1 MNKLQRLQ
9 SREFDIDHP
18 FMSKSNISL
27 NIKKMH
33 LPLKEYQ
40 ERTLETLSEYYQ
52 KCLHFN
58 NTNTAFYDL
67 TKRAYSPIELLSG
80 MPYVCLRLPTGG
92 GKTLVAC
99 HAVSITAS
107 ELLKTDTPLV
117 LWLTPS
123 NAIRDQTL
131 SALKNPLHPYRDAFE
146 TARRKVEVFTIAEA
160 LSLPLHILNTKT
172 TIIVS
177 TMQAF
182 RVEDTDGRKV
192 YEQSGALMGHF
203 THLSDETLSEIER
216 DESSKPIYS
225 LANLLCVK
233 RPLVIVDEAHNA
245 RTELSF
251 ETLTR
256 FNPSAIIEFTATPAT
271 ITNPS
276 NVLYTVSAAE
286 LQAEDMIK
294 MPIQLETM
302 PDWKRLLS
310 AAIAQRNKLE
320 IDAEREREE
329 TGEYIRPVMLIQAQ
343 PRYKDKETLS
353 VEIVKKCLLEEH
365 QVPEE
370 QIARATGE
378 DKELDGVDINAP
390 ECQIRYVITVQAL
403 REGWDCP
410 FAYVLCSVAEMKSST
425 AVEQILGRVMR
436 LPKAQRKKQDSL
448 NSAYAY
454 VASRNFSDAA
464 LALVDGLVQNGFEK
478 QAAAELIRSPEQ
490 TVLPFFE
497 GVRPPNPE
505 PAPAEQEEAFKVP
518 KLMVQQN
525 QTFLDFEES
534 RFLHTP
540 WQLSECD
547 AELTEEEFPSE
558 FDTGQRGEIGI
569 SEEGRVETQY
579 IGILHQQMS
588 LLAPDKNWDDSRL
601 ADWLDRTILH
611 LDILQRESL
620 PFLKRLVKYLIEDRG
635 MTIDVLIRNKYTLKD
650 AAAAKIDSHRQNAH
664 LGAYQNYLLPDCATP
679 VVVSPEHCF
688 SFDPHR
694 YPYNTRYT
702 GSYQFK
708 KHYYPHVGDLK
719 TEGEEFKCAQFI
731 DILPQVKYWVRNL
744 ERQQTLSFW
753 LQTSTDKFYPDFVCL
768 LTDGRY
774 LVVEYKGKHLWSN
787 DDSREKREIGELWE
801 ARSNGQCLF
810 VMPKGTD
817 FEAIRAKIP

>member
-1 MNKLQRLQ
+1 
-9 SREFDIDHP
+9 
-18 FMSKSNISL
+18 
-27 NIKKMH
+27 MH

-40 ERTLETLSEYYQ
+40 ERTLETLTEYYQ
-52 KCLHFN
+52 KCLDFQN
-58 NTNTAFYDL
+58 ANTAFYDL
-67 TKRAYSPIELLSG
+67 TKRPYAPIESLSG

-99 HAVSITAS
+99 HAVSVTAS

-146 TARRKVEVFTIAEA
+146 SARRKVEVFTIGEA

-192 YEQSGALMGHF
+192 YEQSGTLMGHF

-216 DESSKPIYS
+216 DESGKLIYS

-251 ETLTR
+251 DTLAR
-256 FNPSAIIEFTATPAT
+256 FNPSAIIEFTATPDT
-271 ITNPS
+271 TQNPS

-294 MPIQLETM
+294 MPILLETKL
-302 PDWKRLLS
+302 DWKQLLS
-310 AAIAQRNKLE
+310 AAIAQRNTLE
-320 IDAEREREE
+320 LEAEREREE
-329 TGEYIRPVMLIQAQ
+329 TGEYIRPIMLLQAQ
-343 PRYKDKETLS
+343 PRHKDKETLT
-353 VEIVKKCLLEEH
+353 VEVVEKCLLEEH
-365 QVPEE
+365 NIPKE

-378 DKELDGVDINAP
+378 NKELDNVDINDP

-410 FAYVLCSVAEMKSST
+410 FAYVLCSVAEMRSST

-436 LPKAQRKKQDSL
+436 LPKAKRKKQAAL
-448 NSAYAY
+448 NNAYAF
-454 VASRNFSDAA
+454 VASRNFYDAA
-464 LALVDGLVQNGFEK
+464 SALADGLVQNGFQK
-478 QAAAELIRSPEQ
+478 QAAAELIRPIDEEQ
-490 TVLPFFE
+490 PVLPIFE
-497 GVRPPNPE
+497 GLTPPDPN
-505 PAPAEQEEAFKVP
+505 PAPAEQGQVFKVP

-525 QTFLDFEES
+525 QMFLDFEAS
-534 RFLHTP
+534 RFLETV
-540 WQLSECD
+540 WQLSEYD

-558 FDTGQRGEIGI
+558 FNTGERGEIGI
-569 SEEGRVETQY
+569 SEEGRVEMQY
-579 IGILHQQMS
+579 LGVLHQQMS
-588 LLAPDKNWDDSRL
+588 LLAPDKNWDAARL

-611 LDILQRESL
+611 LDILRRESL
-620 PFLKRLVKYLIEDRG
+620 PYLQRLVKHLIKDRE
-635 MTIDVLIRNKYTLKD
+635 MTIEVLIRNKYALKD
-650 AAAAKIDSHRQNAH
+650 AAAAKIDSHRQNVH
-664 LGAYQNYLLPDCATP
+664 LGAYHNLLLPECATP
-679 VVVSPEHCF
+679 IVVSPDHCF

-694 YPYNTRYT
+694 YPYNTHYT
-702 GSYQFK
+702 GPYRFQ
-708 KHYYPHVGDLK
+708 KHYYKHISDLK
-719 TEGEEFKCAQFI
+719 EKGEEFQCAQFI
-731 DILPQVKYWVRNL
+731 DKLPQVEYWVRNI
-744 ERQQTLSFW
+744 ERQPALSFW

-774 LVVEYKGKHLWSN
+774 LVVESKGIHLWSN
-787 DDSREKREIGELWE
+787 DDSKEKREIGKLWE
-801 ARSNGQCLF
+801 ARSNGKCLF

-817 FEAIRAKIP
+817 FEAIRAKLS

>member
-1 MNKLQRLQ
+1 
-9 SREFDIDHP
+9 
-18 FMSKSNISL
+18 
-27 NIKKMH
+27 MH

-58 NTNTAFYDL
+58 NANTAFYDL
-67 TKRAYSPIELLSG
+67 TKRAYVPIESLSG

-99 HAVSITAS
+99 HAVSVTAS

-131 SALKNPLHPYRDAFE
+131 NALKNPLHPYRDAFE
-146 TARRKVEVFTIAEA
+146 SARRKVEVFTVGGA

-203 THLSDETLSEIER
+203 THLSDEALSEVEK
-216 DESSKPIYS
+216 DESEKPIYS

-245 RTELSF
+245 RTALSF
-251 ETLTR
+251 DTLAR
-256 FNPSAIIEFTATPAT
+256 FNPSAIIEFTATPDT
-271 ITNPS
+271 TQNPS

-294 MPIQLETM
+294 MPILLETM
-302 PDWKRLLS
+302 PDWKQLLT
-310 AAIAQRNKLE
+310 AAIAQRNTLE
-320 IDAEREREE
+320 GEAKKERQE

-343 PRYKDKETLS
+343 PRHKDKKTLT
-353 VEIVKKCLLEEH
+353 VEVVEKCLLEEH
-365 QVPEE
+365 SIPKE
-370 QIARATGE
+370 QIARATGA
-378 DKELDGVDINAP
+378 DKELDDVDINDS

-410 FAYVLCSVAEMKSST
+410 FAYVLCSVAEMRSST

-436 LPKAQRKKQDSL
+436 LPKAQRKKQAAL
-448 NSAYAY
+448 NNAYAF
-454 VASRNFSDAA
+454 VASRNFYAAASA
-464 LALVDGLVQNGFEK
+464 LADGLVQNGFQK
-478 QAAAELIRSPEQ
+478 QAAAELIRPIDEEQ
-490 TVLPFFE
+490 TTLPHFE
-497 GVRPPNPE
+497 GLITSAPD
-505 PAPAEQEEAFKVP
+505 PAPAEQGETFKVP

-525 QTFLDFEES
+525 QTFLDFEAS
-534 RFLHTP
+534 RFLETV

-558 FDTGQRGEIGI
+558 FDTGERGEIGI
-569 SEEGRVETQY
+569 SEEGRVEMQHL
-579 IGILHQQMS
+579 GVLHQQMS
-588 LLAPDKNWDDSRL
+588 LLAPDKNWDAARL

-611 LDILQRESL
+611 LDILRRESL
-620 PFLKRLVKYLIEDRG
+620 PFLQRLVKYLIEERD
-635 MTIDVLIRNKYTLKD
+635 MPIALLIRNKYALKD
-650 AAAAKIDSHRQNAH
+650 AAEAKIDSHRQNVH
-664 LGAYQNYLLPDCATP
+664 LGAYHSLLLPECETP
-679 VVVSPEHCF
+679 VIVSPDHCF
-688 SFDPHR
+688 SFDPLR
-694 YPYNTRYT
+694 YPYNTRYE
-702 GSYQFK
+702 GLYQFQ

-719 TEGEEFKCAQFI
+719 DTGEEFQCAHFI
-731 DILPQVKYWVRNL
+731 DKLPQVKYWVRNI
-744 ERQQTLSFW
+744 ERQPALSFW

-774 LVVEYKGKHLWSN
+774 LVVESKGMHLWSN
-787 DDSREKREIGELWE
+787 DDSKEKREIGDLWE
-801 ARSNGQCLF
+801 ARSNGKCLF
-810 VMPKGTD
+810 VMPQGTE
-817 FEAIRAKIP
+817 FEVIRAKLS